1 MSPTAALHS
10 QGDLLSLSYLMKR
23 VHSLMAD
30 VVEPALM
37 DRGFTYVQYVVLSRV
52 RQGREVTSKDIAT
65 QLRYNSG
72 ALSRVIDQL
81 VHRGLLARER
91 RNHDRRKVE
100 LQLTP
105 AAAGTIDGLIEL
117 IVDRLNR
124 ALANFS
130 GSEMQDLQ
138 RLLVKLA
145 TTLQWAIEPAL
156 PNGAIASAKGQD
168 KTNT

>member
-1 MSPTAALHS
+1 MSPTAAPHS

-52 RQGREVTSKDIAT
+52 RRGIAVTSKDIAT

-72 ALSRVIDQL
+72 ALSRVTDQL
-81 VHRGLLARER
+81 VHRGLLVRVR

-105 AAAGTIDGLIEL
+105 RLAAPSMVSST
-117 IVDRLNR
+117 
-124 ALANFS
+124 
-130 GSEMQDLQ
+130 
-138 RLLVKLA
+138 
-145 TTLQWAIEPAL
+145 
-156 PNGAIASAKGQD
+156 
-168 KTNT
+168 

>member
-1 MSPTAALHS
+1 MTTSPSATLHS
-10 QGDLLSLSYLMKR
+10 QRDLLSLGYLMKR
-23 VHSLMAD
+23 AHSLMAD

-52 RQGREVTSKDIAT
+52 RQGIAVTSKDIAT

-81 VHRGLLARER
+81 VHRGLLARVR

-100 LQLTP
+100 LQLTE
-105 AAAGTIDGLIEL
+105 AAYGTIDGLIDL

-124 ALANFS
+124 ALPNFS
-130 GSEMQDLQ
+130 GPELQDLQ

-145 TTLQWAIEPAL
+145 TTLHSAIEPAM
-156 PNGAIASAKGQD
+156 PKSVSARS
-168 KTNT
+168 

>member
-1 MSPTAALHS
+1 MSTTAALHS
-10 QGDLLSLSYLMKR
+10 QRDLLSLGYLMKR
-23 VHSLMAD
+23 AQSLTAS

-52 RQGREVTSKDIAT
+52 RQEKAVNPKDIAT

-81 VHRGLLARER
+81 VHRGLLTRVR
-91 RNHDRRKVE
+91 RDHDRRKVE
-100 LQLTP
+100 LRLTP
-105 AAAGTIDGLIEL
+105 AACGTIDGLIEL

-130 GSEMQDLQ
+130 GSELQDLQ

-145 TTLQWAIEPAL
+145 TTLHSAIEPAT
-156 PNGAIASAKGQD
+156 PKGVSGRR
-168 KTNT
+168 